1 MPKHANAL
9 ELLRHDHQEVQQMF
23 HRYQS
28 AGEKEQEKLC
38 REMVDALKMHTR
50 IEEEVFYPYVR
61 AASGRQDL
69 VEEANVE
76 HEASKTLISD
86 LESGHDGLH
95 RQAVVK
101 VLTEYL
107 GHHIR
112 EEEERIF
119 PLIEKSGVDLDALG
133 EELLEHRK
141 GKHGQAHRDTV
152 AHGDELSP
160 STKRAKWIHAPDEHE
175 EHHGQTLATR
185 NPAVIKAWADERGAK
200 PATSPGDDAANPR
213 VLRFDFPN
221 YDKSLQEVSWD
232 AWCRVFDERQ
242 LVFLFQ
248 QHLKSGKQSNF
259 FRLDSPERD
268 DG

>member
-1 MPKHANAL
+1 MSKHANAL
-9 ELLRHDHQEVQQMF
+9 ELLRRDHEEVQQMF
-23 HRYQS
+23 HRYAS
-28 AGEKEQEKLC
+28 ASGSEQDRLC
-38 REMVDALKMHTR
+38 SEMVEALRMHTR

-76 HEASKTLISD
+76 HEASKTLIDD

-119 PLIEKSGVDLDALG
+119 PLIESSGIDLDALG
-133 EELLEHRK
+133 EELLEHR
-141 GKHGQAHRDTV
+141 R
-152 AHGDELSP
+152 
-160 STKRAKWIHAPDEHE
+160 RRHE
-175 EHHGQTLATR
+175 EHPGQTLATR
-185 NPAVIKAWADERGAK
+185 DPTVIKSWADERGAK
-200 PATSPGDDAANPR
+200 PATAPGDDPANPR
-213 VLRFDFPN
+213 ALRFDFPN

-232 AWCRVFDERQ
+232 AWCRVFEERG
-242 LVFLFQ
+242 LVFLYQ
-248 QHLKSGKQSNF
+248 EHLKSGKQSNS
-259 FRLDSPERD
+259 FRLDRAKRED
-268 DG
+268 A